1 MKAEAQKGAR
11 QPPLVFVTGPAGAG
25 RGTALNALEDLGF
38 EAIDNMPLSMVPQLL
53 AGRALTRPLV
63 LGIDP
68 RNRDFAVD
76 AFADLLDSL
85 RAEGV
90 HPVELVY
97 LDCAVPTLLR
107 RFSET
112 RRRHPMSGDDSPA
125 EGIEREVGL
134 LAPIRRQADVLIDTS
149 DLSPHDLRAT
159 IGRWFGIT
167 GSAAMVVTLQ
177 SFAFKRG
184 LPPDADMVFD
194 CRFLRNP
201 HWEPALRPLDG
212 HDPRVAAHVSA
223 DPRFAEF
230 FDRVQGLVELM
241 LPACAEEGKAALNIA
256 VGCTGGKHRSVMV
269 VEKLSQALAA
279 RGWRVS
285 KRHRELKR
293 MARVSPV

>member
-1 MKAEAQKGAR
+1 MKGEMHR
-11 QPPLVFVTGPAGAG
+11 PLVFVTGPAGAG

-38 EAIDNMPLSMVPQLL
+38 EAIDNIPLSLLPQLL
-53 AGRALTRPLV
+53 AGRALSRPLV

-68 RNRDFAVD
+68 RNRDFTVD
-76 AFADLLDSL
+76 AFAELLDTL
-85 RAEGV
+85 GDEGL
-90 HPVELVY
+90 HPVDLVY
-97 LDCAVPTLLR
+97 LDCSVQTLLR

-125 EGIEREVGL
+125 EGIEREVRL
-134 LAPIRRQADVLIDTS
+134 LAPIRRRADVLIDTS
-149 DLSPHDLRAT
+149 DLGPHDLRAAL
-159 IGRWFGIT
+159 GRWFGIT
-167 GSAAMVVTLQ
+167 GNAAMVVTLQ

-184 LPPDADMVFD
+184 LPPEADLVFD

-201 HWEPALRPLDG
+201 HWQSDLRPLDG
-212 HDPRVAAHVSA
+212 QDPRVAAHVSA

-256 VGCTGGKHRSVMV
+256 VGCTGGQHRSVMV
-269 VEKLSQALAA
+269 VEKLAQALAE

-293 MARVSPV
+293 MATRSPV